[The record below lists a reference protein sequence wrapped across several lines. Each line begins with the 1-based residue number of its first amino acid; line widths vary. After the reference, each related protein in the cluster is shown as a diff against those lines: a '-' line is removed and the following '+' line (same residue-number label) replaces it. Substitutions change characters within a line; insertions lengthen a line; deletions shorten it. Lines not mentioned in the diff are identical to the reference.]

1 MTADASGSGHIRRVA
16 PGESI
21 EALRE
26 EPVVVIP
33 VFGARDYFERC
44 LESVLRHTLSDV
56 PILIADDASP
66 GPEIE
71 ELVRELE
78 RKGALPPRFFYL
90 RQPENVGFV
99 LNMNTAFAAAAPGDV
114 VILNSDCEVGPEW
127 LERLRAAAYADT
139 NVATASTL
147 TNNGTILSVPE
158 RNTPQPALPDHTTLD
173 EVATNLARFSQRL
186 RPRIPTAIGH
196 CTYIRRSALELVGDF
211 DEAFSPGYGEEVDF
225 SQRCMLRGLSHV
237 AADDVFVLHSG
248 GESFGANQIKH
259 KHEQMIE
266 DRYPY
271 FHFCTRTQEERQTG
285 PLARAIDTGARA
297 INGLTV
303 TIDARRLNPTVTGTQ
318 VHVLELIHALWRTHH
333 VHLRVVVPSGVGD
346 EMMNDLT
353 SLEGL
358 EVIFSEAFDEGAP
371 KTEIVHRPYQ
381 VFDADDL
388 RFLRQAGDR
397 IVITQ
402 QDLISYRNPGYVR
415 WALEWDDLQ
424 RLTRVSLA
432 TADAILFFSQHAADD
447 ALAEELVDPARTH
460 VVHLGVDHQAFAP
473 PSTLIRPESLP
484 AEVAEGGFL
493 LCLGTNFKHK
503 NRVFALEV
511 LRALQERHDW
521 DGWLVLA
528 GPHAASG
535 TSEEDE
541 ESFLREHPRVAE
553 RTVDLESVSAEEKQW
568 LCERSAGLIYPSVY
582 EGFGLVPFE
591 AAEANRPCF
600 FAWQTAL
607 TETLPESAATLVPWN
622 AELSADAIAEII
634 ADERKARALT
644 KAIQAAG
651 KRLRWDKTATE
662 ILAVYDKVLETPHR
676 SLSTAIDG
684 SVPVWSLATAGG
696 GAAIDMRA
704 LSYTNYHALT
714 AIMARPWL
722 RRPVFFL
729 IRIIYR
735 LGYLVRH
742 SHFS

>member
-1 MTADASGSGHIRRVA
+1 LTADASGSGHFRCVVS
-16 PGESI
+16 GESI
-21 EALRE
+21 GALRE

-44 LESVLRHTLSDV
+44 LESVLRHTSGDV

-66 GPEIE
+66 DPKIE
-71 ELVRELE
+71 EYLRELD

-90 RQPENVGFV
+90 RQPKNLGFV

-127 LERLRAAAYADT
+127 LERLRDAAYVDT
-139 NVATASTL
+139 NIATASAL
-147 TNNGTILSVPE
+147 TNHGTILSVPE
-158 RNTPQPALPDHTTLD
+158 RNKPQPALPAHTTLD
-173 EVATNLARFSQRL
+173 EVATNLARFSLRL
-186 RPRIPTAIGH
+186 RPRITTAIGH
-196 CTYIRRSALELVGDF
+196 CTYVRRSALELVGDF

-259 KHEQMIE
+259 AHEKLIE
-266 DRYPY
+266 SRYPY
-271 FHFCTRTQEERQTG
+271 YHFCTRTQEERQTG
-285 PLARAIDTGARA
+285 PLVRALDIGARA

-318 VHVLELIHALWRTHH
+318 VHVLELIHALWRTRQ
-333 VHLRVVVPSGVGD
+333 VRLRVAVPSGIG
-346 EMMNDLT
+346 EELMNDLT

-358 EVIFSEAFDEGAP
+358 EVVFAEAIGEEFP

-388 RFLRQAGDR
+388 QFLKRAGKR

-447 ALAEELVDPARTH
+447 ALAEELVDPTRTH
-460 VVHLGVDHQAFAP
+460 VVHLGVDHHAFAP
-473 PSTLIRPESLP
+473 TTTLTRPEGLP
-484 AEVAEGGFL
+484 AEVADGGFL

-521 DGWLVLA
+521 DGWLVFA

-541 ESFLREHPRVAE
+541 RGFLDAHQRVAE
-553 RTVDLESVSAEEKQW
+553 RTVDLESVSGEEKQW

-591 AAEANRPCF
+591 AAEAGRPCF

-607 TETLPESAATLVPWN
+607 TETLPEKAATLVPWN
-622 AELSADAIAEII
+622 AEQSADAIAEII
-634 ADERKARALT
+634 ADEQKAKALT
-644 KAIQAAG
+644 ETINAAG
-651 KRLRWDKTATE
+651 ERLRWDKTATE
-662 ILAVYDKVLETPHR
+662 ILAVYDKMLKTPYR

-684 SVPVWSLATAGG
+684 TVPVWSLATAEG
-696 GAAIDMRA
+696 GAAVDFRA

-729 IRIIYR
+729 IRVVYH
-735 LGYLVRH
+735 LGYFARH
-742 SHFS
+742 RRFS

>member
-1 MTADASGSGHIRRVA
+1 MTAGASGNGHIRRVA

-21 EALRE
+21 KALRE

-44 LESVLRHTLSDV
+44 LESVLRHTPSDV

-66 GPEIE
+66 DPEIE

-78 RKGALPPRFFYL
+78 RRGALPPRFFYL

-127 LERLRAAAYADT
+127 LERLRDAAYADT
-139 NVATASTL
+139 NVATASAL
-147 TNNGTILSVPE
+147 TNHGTILSVPE
-158 RNTPQPALPDHTTLD
+158 RNTPQPALPSHTTLD
-173 EVATNLARFSQRL
+173 AVAANLARSSLRL
-186 RPRIPTAIGH
+186 RPRITTAIGH

-248 GESFGANQIKH
+248 GESFGTNQIRH
-259 KHEQMIE
+259 GHEKLIE
-266 DRYPY
+266 SRYPY

-285 PLARAIDTGARA
+285 PLARALDIGARA
-297 INGLTV
+297 VNGLTV
-303 TIDARRLNPTVTGTQ
+303 TIDARRLNSTVTGTQ
-318 VHVLELIHALWRTHH
+318 VHLLELIHALWRTHQ
-333 VHLRVVVPSGVGD
+333 VRLRVAVPSGIG
-346 EMMNDLT
+346 EELMNDLT

-358 EVIFSEAFDEGAP
+358 EVVFAEAIGEEYP

-388 RFLRQAGDR
+388 RFLKLTGER

-432 TADAILFFSQHAADD
+432 TADAVLFFSQHAADD

-460 VVHLGVDHQAFAP
+460 VVHLGVDQHAFAP
-473 PSTLIRPESLP
+473 PTTLTRPEGLP
-484 AEVAEGGFL
+484 VEVADGGFL

-521 DGWLVLA
+521 DGWLVFA
-528 GPHAASG
+528 GPHAAAG

-553 RTVDLESVSAEEKQW
+553 RTVDLESVSGEEKQW

-591 AAEANRPCF
+591 AAEASRPCF

-607 TETLPESAATLVPWN
+607 TETLPETAATLVPWN
-622 AELSADAIAEII
+622 AEQSADAIAEIL
-634 ADERKARALT
+634 ADERKAHALT
-644 KAIQAAG
+644 ETIQAAG
-651 KRLRWDKTATE
+651 ERLRWDKTATE
-662 ILAVYDKVLETPHR
+662 ILAVYDKMLKTPHR

-684 SVPVWSLATAGG
+684 TVPVWSLTTAGG
-696 GAAIDMRA
+696 GAAVDMRA

-729 IRIIYR
+729 IRVVYH
-735 LGYLVRH
+735 LGYFARH
-742 SHFS
+742 RRFR

>member
-1 MTADASGSGHIRRVA
+1 LTAGASSSGRLQYIA

-21 EALRE
+21 GALRE

-44 LESVLRHTLSDV
+44 LKSVLRHTPSDV

-78 RKGALPPRFFYL
+78 RKGVLPPRFFYL
-90 RQPENVGFV
+90 RQRENVGFV

-127 LERLRAAAYADT
+127 LERLRDAAYADT
-139 NVATASTL
+139 NVATASAL
-147 TNNGTILSVPE
+147 TNHGTILSLPE

-173 EVATNLARFSQRL
+173 EVATNLARSSQRL
-186 RPRIPTAIGH
+186 RPRITTAIGH

-248 GESFGANQIKH
+248 GESFGSNEIKH
-259 KHEQMIE
+259 AHEELIE
-266 DRYPY
+266 SRYPY
-271 FHFCTRTQEERQTG
+271 YHFCTRTQEERQTG
-285 PLARAIDTGARA
+285 PLVRALDIGARA

-303 TIDARRLNPTVTGTQ
+303 TIDARRLSPTVTGTQ
-318 VHVLELIHALWRTHH
+318 VHVLELIHALWRTHQIR
-333 VHLRVVVPSGVGD
+333 LRVAVSSGIGKELMD
-346 EMMNDLT
+346 DLT

-358 EVIFSEAFDEGAP
+358 EVVFAEAIGEEFP

-388 RFLRQAGDR
+388 KFLKRAGDR

-402 QDLISYRNPGYVR
+402 QDLISYRNPGYGR

-460 VVHLGVDHQAFAP
+460 VVHLGVDHHAFAP
-473 PSTLIRPESLP
+473 PKTLTRPESLP
-484 AEVAEGGFL
+484 AEVADGGFL

-511 LRALQERHDW
+511 FRALQERHNW
-521 DGWLVLA
+521 DGWLVFA

-541 ESFLREHPRVAE
+541 RVFLDVHPRIAE
-553 RTVDLESVSAEEKQW
+553 RTVDLESVSSEEKQW
-568 LCERSAGLIYPSVY
+568 LCERSTGLIYPSVY
-582 EGFGLVPFE
+582 EGFGLIPFE
-591 AAEANRPCF
+591 AADAGRPCF

-607 TETLPESAATLVPWN
+607 TETLPEKAATLVPWN
-622 AELSADAIAEII
+622 AEQSADAIAEVI
-634 ADERKARALT
+634 ADERKADALT
-644 KAIQAAG
+644 KKIQSAG
-651 KRLRWDKTATE
+651 ERLRWDKTATE
-662 ILAVYDKVLETPHR
+662 ILAVYEKMLKTPHR

-684 SVPVWSLATAGG
+684 SVPVWALATAQG
-696 GAAIDMRA
+696 GAAVDMRA
-704 LSYTNYHALT
+704 MPYKDYHALT
-714 AIMARPWL
+714 AIMARAWL

-729 IRIIYR
+729 IRIVYR

-742 SHFS
+742 SRF